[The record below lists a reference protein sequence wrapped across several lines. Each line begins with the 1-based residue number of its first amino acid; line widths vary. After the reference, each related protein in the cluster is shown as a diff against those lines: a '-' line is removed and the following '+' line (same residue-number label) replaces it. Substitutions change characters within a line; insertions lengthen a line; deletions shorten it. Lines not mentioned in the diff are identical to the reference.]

1 MLFIVAVCANV
12 CAERYRLC
20 FTKDFYDILK
30 IHAKIWYASESS
42 EYEPELLFDP
52 INILVNGSNF
62 RHFTEREIQQFTF
75 CCLLSQ
81 YKHISLTRE
90 EISIFRVNLKDYLE
104 EILRLNRGY
113 CSVVAGYFFY
123 ARNPY
128 YNDNYRL
135 AKVILIYF
143 EGYENNLLSRLGPFI
158 REEKYS
164 NIL

>member
-1 MLFIVAVCANV
+1 M

-52 INILVNGSNF
+52 INILVNKTNL
-62 RHFTEREIQQFTF
+62 HYFTKSEIQQFTF

-81 YKHISLTRE
+81 RKHIILTQKELRR
-90 EISIFRVNLKDYLE
+90 FMVNLDDFLD
-104 EILRLNRGY
+104 EILRLNRSY
-113 CSVVAGYFFY
+113 CRVVSSYFFY
-123 ARNPY
+123 AQPLY

-143 EGYENNLLSRLGPFI
+143 EGYENNLLSRLGSFI